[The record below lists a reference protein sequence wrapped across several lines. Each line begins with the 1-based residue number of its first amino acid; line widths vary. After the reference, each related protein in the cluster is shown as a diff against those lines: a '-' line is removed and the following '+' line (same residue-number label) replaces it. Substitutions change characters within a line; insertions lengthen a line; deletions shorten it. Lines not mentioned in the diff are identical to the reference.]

1 MTAVLNETGPDAGV
15 PWHYGD
21 PLGEQRT
28 LERGAASVDLR
39 HRPVFTVSGPDRL
52 TWLDAV
58 SSQRFTGLAPGASTA
73 ALLLDGQGRIE
84 HAFGGVDDGET
95 FWGHTEPGRLEA
107 LLAQLNSLR
116 FAAKVEVADRTG
128 ERAVIADR
136 AGVRIVDRARV
147 EAELGDRRAGTW
159 ASEALR
165 IAAGRPRFF
174 LDHDDRAIPN
184 ELFAPSGEALGPAV
198 HLAKGCYRGQETVGR
213 TYTLGRP
220 PRRLV
225 LLHLDGSVNELP
237 EVGAPLLAGGEE
249 VGRVGTSAVHHELGP
264 IALGLVRR
272 TLPVTATLAVAGIAA
287 AQEVVVD
294 PEVGLHVRRPEGLLA
309 QIPGRPLR

>member
-1 MTAVLNETGPDAGV
+1 MSAVLNVTGPDAGV

-21 PLGEQRT
+21 PLGEQRA

-39 HRPVFTVSGPDRL
+39 HRPVFAVSGPDRL
-52 TWLDAV
+52 TWLHALTSQKFDA
-58 SSQRFTGLAPGASTA
+58 LAPGVPTA

-107 LLAQLNSLR
+107 LLARLNGLR
-116 FAAKVEVADRTG
+116 FAARVEVSDQSG

-136 AGVRIVDRARV
+136 DGPRVVGLDRIEDA
-147 EAELGDRRAGTW
+147 LGETRAGTW
-159 ASEALR
+159 AAEALR
-165 IAAGRPRFF
+165 IAAGTPRLF

-184 ELFAPSGEALGPAV
+184 ELFAPVGDALGPAV
-198 HLAKGCYRGQETVGR
+198 HLGKGCYRGQETVGR

-237 EVGAPLLAGGEE
+237 ALGSPLLAGAEE
-249 VGRVGTSAVHHELGP
+249 VGRVGTSGIHHEWGP

-272 TLPVTATLAVAGIAA
+272 TLPVAATLTVAGIAA

-294 PEVGLHVRRPEGLLA
+294 PEVGLHFRRPEGLLA
-309 QIPGRPLR
+309 KIPGRPLR